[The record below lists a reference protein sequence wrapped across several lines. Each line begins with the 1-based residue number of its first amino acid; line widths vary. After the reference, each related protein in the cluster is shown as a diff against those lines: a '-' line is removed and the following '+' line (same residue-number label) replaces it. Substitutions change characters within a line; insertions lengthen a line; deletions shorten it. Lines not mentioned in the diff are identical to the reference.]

1 MLAQALETDPSLME
15 YAAARGVV
23 LAGPLTLIAT
33 LRTVAYTWK
42 EARLAE
48 NAQRVFDEGRGLYK
62 RLGTMGDH
70 LDRLGRSLTS
80 SVKAYNQAVGSLE
93 RQVLPSARRLHD
105 LDVTDAEITPPAPVD
120 EPVRPLSAAELVTAR
135 DERRPVRA
143 LPSHHVRRDELETDP
158 RYGVDPLPLTDGDAE
173 SAPRSASGEGA

>member
-1 MLAQALETDPSLME
+1 ME
-15 YAAARGVV
+15 YATSRGVV

-42 EARLAE
+42 ETRLAE
-48 NAQRVFDEGRGLYK
+48 NAQQVFDEGRGLYK

-80 SVKAYNQAVGSLE
+80 SVKAYNSAVGSLE
-93 RQVLPSARRLHD
+93 RQVLPSARRLQE
-105 LDVTDAEITPPAPVD
+105 LDVTDVEITPPAPVE

-135 DERRPVRA
+135 DQRRQVRA
-143 LPSHHVRRDELETDP
+143 LPARHLGMEELEIDP
-158 RYGVDPLPLTDGDAE
+158 RYGVDPLPLSDGDTD
-173 SAPRSASGEGA
+173 STPHRASGEGA